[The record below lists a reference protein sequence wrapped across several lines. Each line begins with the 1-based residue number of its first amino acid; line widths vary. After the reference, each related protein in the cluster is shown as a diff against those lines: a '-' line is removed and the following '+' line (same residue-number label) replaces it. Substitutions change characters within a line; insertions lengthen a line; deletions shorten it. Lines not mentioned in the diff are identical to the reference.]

1 MNERRRNL
9 TCQHIEALWI
19 RWIFIKCY
27 TALRELP
34 GFVFWFGFYL
44 SDLSW
49 CAWGKR
55 GNHSRF
61 ESLSGTSLDI
71 LRQIRRNF
79 RRSQASLKLV
89 ISMERELQRVARSV
103 ASHITD
109 TVEQSPAEPLPQQ
122 QRSQKDNSQ
131 LPFSAWA
138 GWSHPDRS
146 SSVGTSRGERQ
157 ELYPNTN
164 DKLDYK

>member
-1 MNERRRNL
+1 MKSTTTTTILLVSLLLISVTVSHPLNR
-9 TCQHIEALWI
+9 HDHS
-19 RWIFIKCY
+19 
-27 TALRELP
+27 RELGRLAAEKP
-34 GFVFWFGFYL
+34 
-44 SDLSW
+44 
-49 CAWGKR
+49 
-55 GNHSRF
+55 
-61 ESLSGTSLDI
+61 GTSLDI
-71 LRQIRRNF
+71 LRQIRRNI

-138 GWSHPDRS
+138 G
-146 SSVGTSRGERQ
+146 
-157 ELYPNTN
+157 
-164 DKLDYK
+164 